1 MVGFATDTRILAMC
15 DRVRRK
21 GSTAILIWG
30 SGKLVHH
37 EQCAILIIM
46 IHAVPPN
53 GERRDISANGTPP
66 GWSLEAKSHRGLI
79 VLIDI

>member
-1 MVGFATDTRILAMC
+1 MVGFATDIRILAMC

-30 SGKLVHH
+30 SGKLVNH

-46 IHAVPPN
+46 IHAVSPN
-53 GERRDISANGTPP
+53 GERRDISANGTPV
-66 GWSLEAKSHRGLI
+66 WSLEAKSHCGLI